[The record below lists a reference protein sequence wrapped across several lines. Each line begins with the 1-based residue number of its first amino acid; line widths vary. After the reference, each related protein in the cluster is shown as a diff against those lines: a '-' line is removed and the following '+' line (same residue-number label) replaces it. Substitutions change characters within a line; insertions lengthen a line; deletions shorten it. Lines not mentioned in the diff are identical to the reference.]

1 MLITGATLVIVSL
14 LTFYGQNVGNFIMSL
29 DEDLKERQIYMSE
42 TEDFLVPTASL
53 QAGAVKGARDI
64 TYSMMHIEEAV
75 NNDGNYKDPYF
86 KYVAYTFYVKNMG
99 DETTS
104 LEYETQI
111 TVNKNDLDKA
121 IRVMIISQ
129 IDGKREDSIY
139 MLPDTQE
146 AVYVDMPECKY
157 FINERLIMRE
167 RVDYFFPDQVLKFTV
182 FLWLEGQDPDT
193 TADVLG
199 GQIKLQMKFTGL
211 ETED

>member
-53 QAGAVKGARDI
+53 QAGTVKGARDI

-111 TVNKNDLDKA
+111 TVNKNNLDKA

-167 RVDYFFPDQVLKFTV
+167 RVDYFFPEQVLKFTV

>member
-29 DEDLKERQIYMSE
+29 DEDLKERQIFMSE

-104 LEYETQI
+104 LEYKTQI

-139 MLPDTQE
+139 MLPDTEE

-157 FINERLIMRE
+157 FINERLIMSE
-167 RVDYFFPDQVLKFTV
+167 RVDYFFPGQVLKFTV

-193 TADVLG
+193 TTDVLG

>member
-99 DETTS
+99 EETTS

-139 MLPDTQE
+139 MLPDTEE

>member
-211 ETED
+211 ESED

>member
-53 QAGAVKGARDI
+53 QAEAVKGARDI

-139 MLPDTQE
+139 MLPDTEE

>member
-139 MLPDTQE
+139 MLPDTEE

>member
-99 DETTS
+99 EETTS

-121 IRVMIISQ
+121 IRAMIISQ
-129 IDGKREDSIY
+129 IDGKRDDSIY
-139 MLPDTQE
+139 MLPDTEE

>member
-139 MLPDTQE
+139 MLPDTEE
-146 AVYVDMPECKY
+146 AVYVELNFSSKSVSL
-157 FINERLIMRE
+157 N
-167 RVDYFFPDQVLKFTV
+167 QVGTLNSGSVTV
-182 FLWLEGQDPDT
+182 PS
-193 TADVLG
+193 
-199 GQIKLQMKFTGL
+199 
-211 ETED
+211 

>member
-1 MLITGATLVIVSL
+1 
-14 LTFYGQNVGNFIMSL
+14 
-29 DEDLKERQIYMSE
+29 MSE

-99 DETTS
+99 EETTS

-139 MLPDTQE
+139 MLPDTEE

>member
-42 TEDFLVPTASL
+42 TEDFLLPTASL

-139 MLPDTQE
+139 MLPDTEE

>member
-1 MLITGATLVIVSL
+1 MLITGSTLVIVSL

-29 DEDLKERQIYMSE
+29 DEELKERQIFMSE

-53 QAGAVKGARDI
+53 QAGSVKGARDI

-75 NNDGNYKDPYF
+75 NTDGNYVDPYF

-99 DETTS
+99 EETTS

-111 TVNKNDLDKA
+111 TVNKNGLDEA
-121 IRVMIISQ
+121 IRVLIVSQ
-129 IDGKREDSIY
+129 IDGKREDTMY
-139 MLPDTQE
+139 MLPDTE
-146 AVYVDMPECKY
+146 EVIYTEMPEATY
-157 FINERLIMRE
+157 FINERLIMKE
-167 RVDYFFPDQVLKFTV
+167 RIDYFFPEQVMKFTV

-193 TADVLG
+193 TIDVLG

-211 ETED
+211 EAED

>member
-104 LEYETQI
+104 L
-111 TVNKNDLDKA
+111 
-121 IRVMIISQ
+121 
-129 IDGKREDSIY
+129 
-139 MLPDTQE
+139 
-146 AVYVDMPECKY
+146 
-157 FINERLIMRE
+157 
-167 RVDYFFPDQVLKFTV
+167 
-182 FLWLEGQDPDT
+182 
-193 TADVLG
+193 
-199 GQIKLQMKFTGL
+199 
-211 ETED
+211 